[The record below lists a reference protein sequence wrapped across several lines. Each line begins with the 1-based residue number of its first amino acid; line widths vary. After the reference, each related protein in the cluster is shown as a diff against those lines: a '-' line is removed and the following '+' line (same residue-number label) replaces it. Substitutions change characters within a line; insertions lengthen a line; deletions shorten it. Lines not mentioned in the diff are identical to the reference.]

1 MKHLSTIIALAATL
15 GVSSATAA
23 GITIQGAV
31 STSAAITVSPT
42 APYNVLDLGSDQTDL
57 KVASVNEKC
66 NKHNGYTVTLA
77 SENAV
82 SNGGGTVAKLV
93 GALASPESL
102 SYTMKYNSAAVTLVG
117 GSATVA
123 NETTKTL
130 GIGVN
135 KDLSISYLGAAA
147 NLAADTYSDTL
158 TLTIAAK

>member
-1 MKHLSTIIALAATL
+1 MKNLSTIIALTATL

-23 GITIQGAV
+23 EITIQGAV
-31 STSAAITVSPT
+31 STSAALTVTPN
-42 APYNVLDLGSDQTDL
+42 APYNVLDLGTDQTDL
-57 KVASVNEKC
+57 KVATVNEKC

-77 SENAV
+77 SAKAV

-102 SYTMKYNSAAVTLVG
+102 SYTMKYNTAVVTLVG

-123 NETTKTL
+123 NETAKTL

-135 KDLSISYLGAAA
+135 KDLTISYLGAAA
-147 NLAADTYSDTL
+147 NLAADTYSDTI